1 MSIVQSITSS
11 IVYKILNVITVFIIN
26 IWLSRLA
33 GAEGLGILSFTIATL
48 SVYNLVSS
56 LGLDTSIT
64 YNIAA
69 KRISSEKVVS
79 VIAAI
84 VVLQIAVGFLID
96 QLSHNFF
103 SYHKTNYFFI
113 SMILLISISLTEK
126 FSALLQGQNLFKP
139 LNAALFFSNL
149 FSVIVLGVIWSFN
162 FQLPIIWVL
171 KIFIALMFCQSLS
184 LIILYHSYFPF
195 RFTFSFLKAD
205 EFKIFFG
212 YAMITFITNSVQFM
226 AYRIDYWLIAY
237 YLRNES
243 LLGLYAQAV
252 KLSQLFW
259 VMPLFLASVIFPV
272 VARNKD
278 CRDKERLLSLI
289 RIMNVINLIG
299 CIVLFL
305 IADWLMP
312 FLFGTQ
318 FAGSSSPFKLLLPGI
333 FLFTNAII
341 ISAYFAG
348 IKKLKVDMI
357 GSIVCLLTV
366 LILDI
371 ILIPR
376 YGINGASV
384 ATTISYFLTTIY
396 FIFFFVRTTN
406 SSLMDLFLV
415 KKQDFISITE
425 LCKSSKS

>member
-11 IVYKILNVITVFIIN
+11 IVYKILNLITVFIIN

-48 SVYNLVSS
+48 SVYNLATS

-69 KRISSEKVVS
+69 KRIPSEKVVS

-84 VVLQIAVGFLID
+84 IVLQVAVAFLID
-96 QLSHNFF
+96 RLSHNFF
-103 SYHKTNYFFI
+103 SYHKTNYLFI
-113 SMILLISISLTEK
+113 SMILLVSISLTEK

-139 LNAALFFSNL
+139 LNALLFFSNL
-149 FSVIVLGVIWSFN
+149 FSVIILGAIWFFN

-171 KIFIALMFCQSLS
+171 KIFIALMFCQSIS
-184 LIILYHSYFPF
+184 LVILYHSYFPF
-195 RFTFSFLKAD
+195 RFRFNLLKAD

-212 YAMITFITNSVQFM
+212 YAMITFITNIVQFM

-237 YLRNES
+237 YLRKES

-259 VMPLFLASVIFPV
+259 MIPLFLASVIFPV

-278 CRDKERLLSLI
+278 YRDIKRLLSLI
-289 RIMNVINLIG
+289 RIMNFVNLIG
-299 CIVLFL
+299 CILLFL
-305 IADWLMP
+305 IADRLMP
-312 FLFGTQ
+312 FLFGIQ
-318 FAGSSSPFKLLLPGI
+318 FAGSNSPFKLLLPGI

-348 IKKLKVDMI
+348 IKKLKIDMV

-376 YGINGASV
+376 YGIKGASV
-384 ATTISYFLTTIY
+384 ATTISYSLTTIY
-396 FIFFFVRTTN
+396 FIFFFLRTTD
-406 SSLMDLFLV
+406 SSLMDLFLF
-415 KKQDFISITE
+415 KKQDFISIAE
-425 LCKSSKS
+425 LYKSSSS